1 MTDQELKSFNQ
12 GFLCAVVSIYDEG
25 FFKTKDDTAK
35 NNARNFLE
43 FVGGFRNLADCLK
56 CKPDVYDAEKL
67 AEIYGVGNAEK
78 E

>member
-1 MTDQELKSFNQ
+1 MTDQELKNFNQ

-25 FFKTKDDTAK
+25 FFKNKNDSDE

-43 FVGGFRNLADCLK
+43 SVGGFHGLAKCLK
-56 CKPDVYDAEKL
+56 CEPDVYDAEKL
-67 AEIYGVGNAEK
+67 AEIYGVGNDKK

>member
-1 MTDQELKSFNQ
+1 MNDTERKIFDQ
-12 GFLCAVVSIYDEG
+12 GFLCAVVSAYDEG
-25 FFKTKDDTAK
+25 FFKNK
-35 NNARNFLE
+35 NDSGQSNARNFLE
-43 FVGGFRNLADCLK
+43 SVGGFHGLADCLK

>member
-1 MTDQELKSFNQ
+1 MTDQELKTFNQ

-43 FVGGFRNLADCLK
+43 SVGGFHGLGECLK
-56 CKPDVYDAEKL
+56 CEPDVYDAEKL
-67 AEIYGVGNAEK
+67 AEIYGVGNDAK